1 MLITSI
7 NLWGVLLSAIAAMLI
22 GAIWYSPLLF
32 GKKWMELVGMRP
44 ENMEVAKAKAKKSY
58 TISFVGALIMAY
70 VLALVIDNFFIIH
83 LHYALLAGFLMWLGF
98 VVTTTISEYLFIPTP
113 KPWMLYIL
121 NNSYHLVVLLMMS
134 VILYFFK

>member
-7 NLWGVLLSAIAAMLI
+7 NLWGVFLSGIVAMII
-22 GAIWYSPLLF
+22 GSFWYSPLLF